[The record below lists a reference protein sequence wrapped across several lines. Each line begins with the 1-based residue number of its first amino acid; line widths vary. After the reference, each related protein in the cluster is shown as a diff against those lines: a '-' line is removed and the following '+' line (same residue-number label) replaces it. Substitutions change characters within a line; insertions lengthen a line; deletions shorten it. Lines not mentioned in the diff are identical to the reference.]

1 MVFQFGSMQ
10 NYAVGKI
17 DMLITQHAKQI
28 ILYDPETKTINWRF
42 ITNEILNV
50 NRISQTVYGVLVWI
64 HAK

>member
-17 DMLITQHAKQI
+17 DQLITQHAKQI
-28 ILYDPETKTINWRF
+28 ILYDPETKTINRRF

-50 NRISQTVYGVLVWI
+50 NRISQTVYSVLVWI